1 VSFKAGTVSRT
12 LWLKGSGWAPA
23 VSAIPGRWAHDLVLV
38 PLSSAGTVGLMT
50 SSYGAH
56 ARLAVVGYTA

>member
-1 VSFKAGTVSRT
+1 VSFKGGTSSRT
-12 LWLKGSGWAPA
+12 LWLKGSGWVPA
-23 VSAIPGRWAHDLVLV
+23 VSSIPGRWGHDLVLV

-56 ARLAVVGYTA
+56 ARLAVVGYAA